1 MVHRGD
7 HRSSPPVDQLA
18 DSPSWKSVRRART
31 TWRSWLDSCTSTTWM
46 RSRIGSLSKHS
57 RSTWLNVGP
66 PKGTH
71 IEPSLP
77 GLLGRGWLAWPG
89 SRLCL
94 ASRGGARPTGCP
106 RISRPSSSCPSTG
119 AEDGSAL
126 VQAAAHYAEHLGVL
140 HVTVHSG
147 RRSVPVYERLG
158 FNSFIATAIATPATL
173 KSVATST
180 RPGGAKTHS
189 RVHNFSD
196 DGRHRVEMRA
206 TTRRRS
212 LRLRLCCQATP
223 AAAVEAMRNHFAHPD
238 SWNGNL
244 RR

>member
-1 MVHRGD
+1 MEISQARADDVAELARLLHLDHLDEEPYRESVEAFAVDLAECWAARRDSHRAFVARAPGKGLVGMAWVALVA
-7 HRSSPPVDQLA
+7 RVPRPGATNRMSA
-18 DSPSWKSVRRART
+18 DIQTVF
-31 TWRSWLDSCTSTTWM
+31 
-46 RSRIGSLSKHS
+46 
-57 RSTWLNVGP
+57 V
-66 PKGTH
+66 
-71 IEPSLP
+71 LP
-77 GLLGRGWLAWPG
+77 EYRGQG
-89 SRLCL
+89 
-94 ASRGGARPTGCP
+94 
-106 RISRPSSSCPSTG
+106 I
-119 AEDGSAL
+119 GSAL